1 MLISSNNNKG
11 EECIYVAERMYLE
24 PIPIRKYPQQHKCK
38 ANKSAGSQ
46 TLGIQIITKC
56 ECSVNGKCG

>member
-24 PIPIRKYPQQHKCK
+24 PIPIRKYPQHHKCK
-38 ANKSAGSQ
+38 AKQKAHTNTGS
-46 TLGIQIITKC
+46 LFSKG
-56 ECSVNGKCG
+56 EVNGLVENHN